1 MVTVEAFSR
10 LVSGLYDAA
19 LRPDFWVDAI
29 RDIQQS
35 LGGVGGTLLA
45 GDGPDRAVPAATTLP
60 DEAAK
65 TYAEYYCHLDHEVRY
80 MQQGPVG
87 VVRSSGDLMAP
98 ARNVEFYSEW
108 MRPLDLEDG
117 LFVRLTTGPSPI
129 CLVVGFPR
137 PMGYLSQ
144 PERVKVL
151 TGLVPHLQ
159 QALQTQ
165 ARLGEVVERG
175 EHLVK
180 ALKLHRHGIVMVGP
194 ELLVLETNPA
204 VDRMLASQDGLLV
217 NHGRIT
223 AKRDS
228 ASFTLRRAAHVAL
241 IGDNDGVR
249 TGATLLCERPSGKRP
264 YVVHVLPLQR
274 SVHPAGPAMTNPAA
288 MIVIIDPEL
297 EPRPPVPLLRRL
309 YRLTQAEAE
318 VAVRIARGA
327 DVRHIA
333 EELRVSVPTV
343 RTHLQHLYD
352 KTDTHRQAELIR
364 LLLAIAP

>member
-1 MVTVEAFSR
+1 
-10 LVSGLYDAA
+10 
-19 LRPDFWVDAI
+19 
-29 RDIQQS
+29 
-35 LGGVGGTLLA
+35 
-45 GDGPDRAVPAATTLP
+45 
-60 DEAAK
+60 
-65 TYAEYYCHLDHEVRY
+65 
-80 MQQGPVG
+80 
-87 VVRSSGDLMAP
+87 
-98 ARNVEFYSEW
+98 
-108 MRPLDLEDG
+108 
-117 LFVRLTTGPSPI
+117 
-129 CLVVGFPR
+129 
-137 PMGYLSQ
+137 MGYLSQ

-165 ARLGEVVERG
+165 ARLGEVVERS

-217 NHGRIT
+217 NQGRIT

-228 ASFTLRRAAHVAL
+228 ASFALRRAAHAAL

-249 TGATLLCERPSGKRP
+249 SGRTLLCERPSGKRP

-274 SVHPAGPAMTNPAA
+274 SAHPAGLTMTNPAA

-297 EPRPPVPLLRRL
+297 EPRPPVPLLRRF
-309 YRLTQAEAE
+309 YRLTQTEAE

-333 EELRVSVPTV
+333 EELCVSVPTV

-364 LLLAIAP
+364 LLVAIAP